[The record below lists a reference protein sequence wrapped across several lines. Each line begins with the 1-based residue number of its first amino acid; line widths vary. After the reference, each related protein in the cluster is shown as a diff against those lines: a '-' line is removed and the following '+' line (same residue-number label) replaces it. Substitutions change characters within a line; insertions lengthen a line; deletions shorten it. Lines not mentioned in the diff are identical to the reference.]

1 MGFQRVNDPLA
12 GFLRAVPLGG
22 VSGAAPLKKGT
33 CTLKITGVQ
42 LNNYRSYETCEIEPC
57 EGVNVLLGNNG
68 QGKTNV
74 LEALYLT
81 CTGRSHRTRQD
92 RELIRWGA
100 DFATVNVQAMR
111 RDGSH
116 EVEFILPAMGRRKIK
131 IAGQEISRSG
141 ELMGHVTGVLFS
153 PEDLRTVKDGPA
165 ERRRF
170 VDMALSQL
178 RPAYYYALQRYA
190 RALKQRNEVLKAA
203 LASPSLMATIDSWD
217 EQLAS
222 AGAELMRH
230 RRAYIERLSAVAAE
244 THLHIADGREKLE
257 IRYLPSIDRG
267 DTVEAALEALFAA
280 RETDTRRLTTS
291 VGAHRDDVQILV
303 EGRDVR
309 AYGSQGQQRTAA
321 LSMRLSELTV
331 MHDELGEWPML
342 MLDDVMSELDPGRRR
357 QLVSRLS
364 GIQTFITCTDEED
377 LAGASIGR
385 AWRVEN
391 GSIHP
396 L

>member
-1 MGFQRVNDPLA
+1 MIIT
-12 GFLRAVPLGG
+12 RAQ
-22 VSGAAPLKKGT
+22 LKS
-33 CTLKITGVQ
+33 
-42 LNNYRSYETCEIEPC
+42 YRSYESCELEPC
-57 EGVNVLLGNNG
+57 EGVNVLLGDNG

-74 LEALYLT
+74 LEALYLC

-100 DFATVNVQAMR
+100 DFASVRVEAQR

-116 EVEFILPAMGRRKIK
+116 EVEILMPALGRRRLK
-131 IAGQEISRSG
+131 IAGQEASRSG

-170 VDMALSQL
+170 VDMALSQI

-190 RALKQRNEVLKAA
+190 RALKQRNEVLK
-203 LASPSLMATIDSWD
+203 LAGAQSGLMATLDAWD
-217 EQLAS
+217 AQLAEAGS
-222 AGAELMRH
+222 ALMRH
-230 RRAYIERLSAVAAE
+230 RREYIARLSDLAGEV
-244 THLHIADGREKLE
+244 HRDISDGRERLE
-257 IRYLPSIDRG
+257 IRYQPSVSAG
-267 DTVEAALEALFAA
+267 DGVQENLEALFGA
-280 RETDTRRLTTS
+280 RDGDLRRQTTC

-321 LSMRLSELTV
+321 LAMRLSELSV
-331 MHDELGEWPML
+331 MREQLGEWPML

-357 QLVSRLS
+357 QLVQRLE
-364 GIQTFITCTDEED
+364 GIQTFITCTDPDD
-377 LAGASIGR
+377 LAGAKVGR
-385 AWRVEN
+385 AWRVA
-391 GSIHP
+391 GGQLTP
-396 L
+396 AD